1 MIVVHLISCC
11 DISFVSCYLTQF
23 EVTTNLSHSRSE
35 EWNYIPDDQKEEM
48 GLTFDHDGEFWY
60 AYFKIWNISH
70 LNFKILIY
78 CFEFTIEIKWE
89 KNIR

>member
-11 DISFVSCYLTQF
+11 DISFVSSYLTQF

-70 LNFKILIY
+70 LNFKILILLFSIY
-78 CFEFTIEIKWE
+78 
-89 KNIR
+89 N